1 MVVAM
6 LDADVSSGVGAGA
19 PGEDIVPAI
28 AEPLSEDVPPGAVDT
43 APGEP
48 I

>member
-6 LDADVSSGVGAGA
+6 LDADVPSDAGAGA
-19 PGEDIVPAI
+19 PGEDIVPAT
-28 AEPLSEDVPPGAVDT
+28 AEPLSEDVPLGAVDA
-43 APGEP
+43 APVEP